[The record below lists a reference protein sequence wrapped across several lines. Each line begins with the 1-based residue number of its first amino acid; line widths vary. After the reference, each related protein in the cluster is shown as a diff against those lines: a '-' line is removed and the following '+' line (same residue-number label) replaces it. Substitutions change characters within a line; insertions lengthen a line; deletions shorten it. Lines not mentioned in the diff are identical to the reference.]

1 MMRSRV
7 GEICRERGVT
17 MCRVATA
24 CGLSPDTLYGWERR
38 GMDRAQLG
46 PAMLVAGYLG
56 VSVVDLVEAPEGRG
70 GAR

>member
-1 MMRSRV
+1 
-7 GEICRERGVT
+7 